1 MYKRSLILSVIITLS
16 VFLIQG
22 CIEPPD
28 QFIAP
33 TYDVELNFPIT
44 DSLYTID
51 DFLGSDS
58 NLVSSTDPDK
68 LGLLYYINTNE
79 IEPYFVED
87 DLTLDDI
94 EVSNSTNLKDIK
106 IEDTPYVKAYIGIS
120 DLLPISGGS
129 DAIVPPFSSTI
140 NTNFQSI
147 DNFVSA
153 DFESGNME
161 MNINNNMP
169 VPIELSNIIIKNSTD
184 GSIVG
189 EYTGSPIVVAPYD
202 SVRFNFPLANKH
214 VNNILEIE
222 GIVSSE
228 GSNGETIPIP
238 EDAHLLITL
247 RFKDFVLS
255 KVTAIIPEQDQVQVD
270 SSVVITDSTKIE
282 TAIFDEGNVSIVI
295 DNSIDLDIKV
305 WLQIQNIKLPDGTP
319 YTETFVVKRSAN
331 DQVFQIE
338 SLKGWKVESDNPGEL
353 INELNYSFRISS
365 DATND
370 ERTVSQTDS
379 VNVHFTMSNVV
390 LSYAKG
396 LIKPTSFE
404 IPSSELNIDLNG
416 IEDKLSFDSL
426 FINDPSLIL
435 KINSSINFDV
445 ILNGKIIGYSDNIT
459 KELPIILDLPAMAQ
473 KEFDLK
479 DQGMSDFINSF
490 IQSGSIPTKF
500 VFSGEG
506 IVNPNYVIGSVS
518 KSDSV
523 AGSTNFELPLELGIA
538 GGSFKDTV
546 FVNNLNL
553 TEEQIESIHSIL
565 LTIVTDNKIPM
576 NLKMNGIVVDIN
588 GDILTKIPP
597 SYNTSEY
604 VQIDAPEVDSD
615 GDVISSVPYT
625 QQIELRSAEAIE
637 FIRNPNLIFSI
648 MFDTPPP
655 NSIKTVKFKTS
666 DNIYFK
672 IYGKINYRVN

>member
-1 MYKRSLILSVIITLS
+1 MYKPNLILSAIITLS
-16 VFLIQG
+16 VFLVHG
-22 CIEPPD
+22 CIEPTD

-33 TYDVELNFPIT
+33 SYDVEINFPIT
-44 DSLYTID
+44 DSLFIID
-51 DFLGSDS
+51 DFLGNDS
-58 NLVSSTDPDK
+58 NLVASTDLDK
-68 LGLLYYINTNE
+68 LGLLYYIRTNK
-79 IEPYFVED
+79 IDPFYVKD
-87 DLTLDDI
+87 NLTLKNI
-94 EVSNSTNLKDIK
+94 ETSNSTSLEAITIK
-106 IEDTPYVKAYIGIS
+106 NTPYIKAYIGIS
-120 DLLPISGGS
+120 DLLPVSGGS

-140 NTNFQSI
+140 NTNFKSI

-202 SVRFNFPLANKH
+202 STNINFSLANKH
-214 VNNILEIE
+214 VNDILEIE
-222 GIVSSE
+222 GSVSSE

-238 EDAHLLITL
+238 EDAHLLVTL
-247 RFKDFVLS
+247 RFTDFILD
-255 KVTAIIPEQDQVQVD
+255 KVTTILPEQDGIQVD
-270 SSVVITDSTKIE
+270 RSIVINDSTKLE
-282 TAIFDEGNVSIVI
+282 TAIFDEGNISIVI
-295 DNSIDLDIKV
+295 DNSIDLDV
-305 WLQIQNIKLPDGTP
+305 NLWLQIQNIKLPDGSP
-319 YTETFVVKRSAN
+319 YTETFLVKRSTN
-331 DQVFQIE
+331 NQVFQIG
-338 SLKGWKVESDNPGEL
+338 SMKGWKVESNNPGEL
-353 INELNYSFRISS
+353 INELKYSFRISS

-370 ERTVSQTDS
+370 ERTISQTDS
-379 VNVHFTMSNVV
+379 VNVHFSISNVV

-396 LIKPTSFE
+396 LIKPISFD
-404 IPSSELNIDLNG
+404 ISPSELNIDLGN

-426 FINDPSLIL
+426 FINDPSIKL

-445 ILNGKIIGYSDNIT
+445 ILNGKITGYSDNIT
-459 KELPIILDLPAMAQ
+459 KELPITLDLPAMVQ

-479 DQGMSDFINSF
+479 DQGMSEFINSF
-490 IQSGSIPTKF
+490 MKSGSVPTRF

-506 IVNPNYVIGSVS
+506 IINPNYVIGSVS

-546 FVNNLNL
+546 FVDNLNL

-576 NLKMNGIVVDIN
+576 NLIMNGSVVDIN
-588 GDILTKIPP
+588 GDLLTKIPP
-597 SYNTSEY
+597 SYNASEY

-615 GDVISSVPYT
+615 GDVISSTPYT

-637 FIRNPNLIFSI
+637 FIRSPHLIFSI

-666 DNIYFK
+666 NNIYFK

>member
-1 MYKRSLILSVIITLS
+1 MYKRSLIFFVIITLL
-16 VFLIQG
+16 VLLTNG

-58 NLVSSTDPDK
+58 NLVPSTDPDK
-68 LGLLYYINTNE
+68 LGLLYYIKTNE
-79 IEPYFVED
+79 IDPFYVKD
-87 DLTLDDI
+87 NLTLKNI
-94 EVSNSTNLKDIK
+94 ETSNSTSLEAIK
-106 IEDTPYVKAYIGIS
+106 IKDTPYIRAYIGIS
-120 DLLPISGGS
+120 DLLPITGGS
-129 DAIVPPFSSTI
+129 DTIVPPFSSSV
-140 NTNFQSI
+140 NTNFEQIS
-147 DNFVSA
+147 DFVSA

-161 MNINNNMP
+161 LSVSNNMP
-169 VPIELSNIIIKNSTD
+169 VPIELSNITIKNSID
-184 GSIVG
+184 GSIIG
-189 EYTGSPIVVAPYD
+189 EHSSSPVVVDPYD
-202 SVRFNFPLANKH
+202 SVKINFPLADKH
-214 VNNILEIE
+214 VTDKLEVE
-222 GIVSSE
+222 GTVSSE
-228 GSNGETIPIP
+228 GSNGEIITIPENANAI
-238 EDAHLLITL
+238 ISL
-247 RFKDFVLS
+247 RFTDFILD
-255 KVTAIIPEQDQVQVD
+255 KVTAILPEQDAIQVD
-270 SSVVITDSTKIE
+270 SSIVINDSTKLE
-282 TAIFDEGNVSIVI
+282 TAIFDEGNISIVI

-319 YTETFVVKRSAN
+319 YTETFVVKRSTN
-331 DQVFQIE
+331 DQIFQIE

-353 INELNYSFRISS
+353 INELKYSFRVSS

-379 VNVHFTMSNVV
+379 VNVHFTMRNVA

-396 LIKPTSFE
+396 LIKPTSFD
-404 IPSSELNIDLNG
+404 IAPSELKINLGN
-416 IEDKLSFDSL
+416 IEDNLSFDSL
-426 FINDPSLIL
+426 FINDPSVKL
-435 KINSSINFDV
+435 KINSSINFDA
-445 ILNGKIIGYSDNIT
+445 ILNGKITGYSDNIT
-459 KELPIILDLPAMAQ
+459 KELPITLDLPAMVQ

-479 DQGMSDFINSF
+479 DQGLSEFINSF
-490 IQSGSIPTKF
+490 MKSGSIPTKL

-506 IVNPNYVIGSVS
+506 VVNPNYIIGSIS

-546 FVNNLNL
+546 FVDNLNL

-576 NLKMNGIVVDIN
+576 NLKMNGSVVDMN

-604 VQIDAPEVDSD
+604 VQINAPEVDND
-615 GDVISSVPYT
+615 GNVISSTPYT
-625 QQIELRSAEAIE
+625 QQIELRSAEAID
-637 FIRNPNLIFSI
+637 FIRSPHLIFSI
-648 MFDTPPP
+648 MFDTPPL

-666 DNIYFK
+666 NSIYFK